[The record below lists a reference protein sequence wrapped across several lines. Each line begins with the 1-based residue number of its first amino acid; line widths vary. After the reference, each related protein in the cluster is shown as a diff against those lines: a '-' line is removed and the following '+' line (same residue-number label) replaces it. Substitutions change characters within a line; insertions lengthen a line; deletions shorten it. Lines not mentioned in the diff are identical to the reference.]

1 MASGTGAGSAGGGSE
16 PSTTGDGMLCDWM
29 SGRMMFGDAM
39 TGDAMTGDS
48 TAGGGLRGTEL
59 TGIETAIEDMEA
71 AVFAVGKAEE
81 SAAVAD
87 FAEEVSCACSVLDGA
102 GAEAASAGRGA
113 TRTSG

>member
-1 MASGTGAGSAGGGSE
+1 MASGTGAGSEGWGSE
-16 PSTTGDGMLCDWM
+16 PSTTRDGMFCDWM

-39 TGDAMTGDS
+39 TGHS
-48 TAGGGLRGTEL
+48 TACGGLRGTEL
-59 TGIETAIEDMEA
+59 TGIETAIEDIEA

-113 TRTSG
+113 TRTSGW